1 MRQIL
6 QTNLSGQKEITK
18 RTMKKIICIL
28 AIICTFTAEAQP
40 IKINSGQ
47 IISIR
52 TTKSVSSRTKN
63 PDVTAIVE
71 RDIKDISGEKI
82 LIRRGTPI
90 ELTVKTQKAKGV
102 GKAGSIDISLLS
114 TTAVDGQRISLLGGI
129 NCEGNN
135 REGAALGCGLGL
147 GLTVLFP
154 VGFFFLC
161 IKGENV
167 EIPAN
172 TIIQNAIIND
182 NYLIRVE

>member
-1 MRQIL
+1 
-6 QTNLSGQKEITK
+6 
-18 RTMKKIICIL
+18 MKNIICIL
-28 AIICTFTAEAQP
+28 AMICTCAFTAEAQQ
-40 IKINSGQ
+40 IKINNGQ
-47 IISIR
+47 SISIR
-52 TTKSVSSRTKN
+52 TTKSVSSKTKN
-63 PDVTAIVE
+63 PNVSAIVE
-71 RDIKDISGEKI
+71 RDVKDISGEKV

-90 ELTVKTQKAKGV
+90 ELTVNTQKAKGV
-102 GKAGSIDISLLS
+102 GKAGSIDISFIA

-129 NCEGNN
+129 NSEGDN

-172 TIIQNAIIND
+172 TIIQNVIIND
-182 NYLIRVE
+182 NYLIRTE

>member
-1 MRQIL
+1 
-6 QTNLSGQKEITK
+6 
-18 RTMKKIICIL
+18 MKKIICIL
-28 AIICTFTAEAQP
+28 TIICTFTAEAQP
-40 IKINSGQ
+40 IKINNGQ
-47 IISIR
+47 SISIR

-71 RDIKDISGEKI
+71 RDVKDISGEKI

-102 GKAGSIDISLLS
+102 GKAGSIDISFLS
-114 TTAVDGQRISLLGGI
+114 TTAVDGQKISLLGGI
-129 NCEGNN
+129 NSEGKN

-147 GLTVLFP
+147 GLTILCP

-167 EIPAN
+167 EIPAH
-172 TIIQNAIIND
+172 TIIQNVTIND
-182 NYLIRVE
+182 NYLIRIE